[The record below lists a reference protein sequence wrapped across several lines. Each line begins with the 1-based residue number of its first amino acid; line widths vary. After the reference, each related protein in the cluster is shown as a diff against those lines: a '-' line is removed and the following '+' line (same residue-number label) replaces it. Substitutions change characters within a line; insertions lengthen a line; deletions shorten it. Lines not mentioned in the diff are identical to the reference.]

1 MNNSYPDYAST
12 PRPRFWMTDAQMRR
26 LYRQAD
32 NKVHQVRVLAE
43 LNARSIKD
51 TVEKLESIG
60 CEVDFASVTAINGG
74 TDRKAWT
81 KAEVEKLF
89 EMKRAGRSWK
99 EIAYELNRHWKAV
112 QNKYLRIVNGL
123 EKGRETVTPENE
135 TV

>member
-1 MNNSYPDYAST
+1 MNDSYPDYAST
-12 PRPRFWMTDAQMRR
+12 TRPRFWMTDAQMRR

-51 TVEKLESIG
+51 TVDKLESIG
-60 CEVDFASVTAINGG
+60 CEVDRQKVTAIHGG
-74 TDRKAWT
+74 TNRKSWT
-81 KAEVEKLF
+81 QAEVKKLLD
-89 EMKRAGRSWK
+89 MKNAGRPWE
-99 EIAYELNRHWKAV
+99 EIAYELNRHWRAV
-112 QNKYLRIVNGL
+112 QNKYQRITYGL

>member
-1 MNNSYPDYAST
+1 MNNAHPDYAST

-60 CEVDFASVTAINGG
+60 CEVDRAKVTAIHGG
-74 TDRKAWT
+74 TNRKAWT
-81 KAEVEKLF
+81 QSEVDKLF
-89 EMKRAGRSWK
+89 EMKREGRSWE
-99 EIAYELNRHWKAV
+99 EIAYELNRHWRAV
-112 QNKYLRIVNGL
+112 QNKYQRITYGL
-123 EKGRETVTPENE
+123 EKGGRNE
-135 TV
+135 TD

>member
-1 MNNSYPDYAST
+1 MNNPYPDYAST

-43 LNARSIKD
+43 LNARSIKE

-60 CEVDFASVTAINGG
+60 CEVDRQKVTAIHGG
-74 TDRKAWT
+74 TNRKAWT
-81 KAEVEKLF
+81 RAEVDKLF
-89 EMKRAGRSWK
+89 EMKRAGRSWE

-112 QNKYLRIVNGL
+112 ENKYFRIVHGL
-123 EKGRETVTPENE
+123 EKGRETVKPENE

>member
-1 MNNSYPDYAST
+1 MNDAYPDYAST
-12 PRPRFWMTDAQMRR
+12 PHPRFWMTDAQMRR

-60 CEVDFASVTAINGG
+60 CEVDRQKVTAIHGG
-74 TDRKAWT
+74 TNRKAWT
-81 KAEVEKLF
+81 QAEVDKLF
-89 EMKRAGRSWK
+89 EMKRAGRTWE

>member
-1 MNNSYPDYAST
+1 MNNPYPDYAST

-60 CEVDFASVTAINGG
+60 CEVDRARVTAIHGG
-74 TDRKAWT
+74 TNRKAWT
-81 KAEVEKLF
+81 QAEVDKLF
-89 EMKRAGRSWK
+89 EMKRAGRSWE
-99 EIAYELNRHWKAV
+99 EIAYELNRHWRAV
-112 QNKYLRIVNGL
+112 QNKYQRITYGL
-123 EKGRETVTPENE
+123 EKGRDTIAPENE

>member
-1 MNNSYPDYAST
+1 MNNPYPDYAST

-60 CEVDFASVTAINGG
+60 CEVDRARVTAIHGG
-74 TDRKAWT
+74 TNRKAWT
-81 KAEVEKLF
+81 QAEVDKLF
-89 EMKRAGRSWK
+89 EMKRTGRSWE
-99 EIAYELNRHWKAV
+99 EIAYELNRHWRAV
-112 QNKYLRIVNGL
+112 QNKYQRITYGL
-123 EKGRETVTPENE
+123 EKGRETVAPENE

>member
-1 MNNSYPDYAST
+1 MNNPYPDYAST

-60 CEVDFASVTAINGG
+60 CEVDRQKVTAIHGG
-74 TDRKAWT
+74 TNRKAWT
-81 KAEVEKLF
+81 QAEVDKLL
-89 EMKRAGRSWK
+89 EMKRAGRSWE
-99 EIAYELNRHWKAV
+99 EIANELNRHWRAV
-112 QNKYLRIVNGL
+112 QNKYQRINYGL

>member
-1 MNNSYPDYAST
+1 MNNPHPDYAST

-60 CEVDFASVTAINGG
+60 CEVDRQKVTVIHGG
-74 TDRKAWT
+74 TNRKAWT
-81 KAEVEKLF
+81 QAEVDKLF
-89 EMKRAGRSWK
+89 EMKRAGRSWE
-99 EIAYELNRHWKAV
+99 EIGYELNRHRKAV
-112 QNKYLRIVNGL
+112 ENKYFRIVNGL
-123 EKGRETVTPENE
+123 EKGRETVKPEND

>member
-1 MNNSYPDYAST
+1 MNDTYPDYAST

-60 CEVDFASVTAINGG
+60 CEVDRQKVTAIHGG
-74 TDRKAWT
+74 TNRKAWT
-81 KAEVEKLF
+81 QAEVDKLF
-89 EMKRAGRSWK
+89 EMKREGRSWE
-99 EIAYELNRHWKAV
+99 EIAYELNRHWRAV
-112 QNKYLRIVNGL
+112 QNKYQRITYGL

>member
-1 MNNSYPDYAST
+1 MNDAYPDYAST

-51 TVEKLESIG
+51 TVDKLESIG
-60 CEVDFASVTAINGG
+60 CEVDRARVTAIHGG
-74 TDRKAWT
+74 TNRKGWT
-81 KAEVEKLF
+81 QAEVDKLF
-89 EMKRAGRSWK
+89 EMKRAGRSWQ

-112 QNKYLRIVNGL
+112 ENKYFRIVNGL
-123 EKGRETVTPENE
+123 EKGGRNE
-135 TV
+135 TD

>member
-1 MNNSYPDYAST
+1 MNNTYPDYAST

-43 LNARSIKD
+43 LNARSIKE

-60 CEVDFASVTAINGG
+60 CEVDRARVTAIHAG

-81 KAEVEKLF
+81 QAEIDKLF
-89 EMKRAGRSWK
+89 EMKRTGRTWE
-99 EIAYELNRHWKAV
+99 EIAYELNRHWQAV
-112 QNKYLRIVNGL
+112 RSKYQRITYGL
-123 EKGRETVTPENE
+123 EKGEQQ
-135 TV
+135 

>member
-1 MNNSYPDYAST
+1 MNNAYPDYAST

-60 CEVDFASVTAINGG
+60 CEVDRQKVTAIRVKTN
-74 TDRKAWT
+74 RKAWT
-81 KAEVEKLF
+81 QAEVEKLF
-89 EMKRAGRSWK
+89 EMKRAGRSWE
-99 EIAYELNRHWKAV
+99 EIGYELNRHPMGV
-112 QNKYLRIVNGL
+112 QDKYRRITLGL
-123 EKGRETVTPENE
+123 EKGRETVTPEND